1 MRRYVR
7 EFAPHKAEGIVEAGD
22 AAAGLVVALAVL
34 ALMVALALGAIDT
47 GANLGWPVSFEK
59 VDRLLGVFI

>member
-1 MRRYVR
+1 M
-7 EFAPHKAEGIVEAGD
+7 EAGD

-47 GANLGWPVSFEK
+47 GDHGWPVSFEK

>member
-1 MRRYVR
+1 M
-7 EFAPHKAEGIVEAGD
+7 EAGD

-47 GANLGWPVSFEK
+47 GANHGWPVSFEK